1 MEVLGQL
8 TDRDHLILEWLYDH
22 KIMTTAQLA
31 RALFPSLDS
40 AQERLRK
47 LHLLGLLDRGRMYRE
62 GGGKHSWRYML
73 NYEGWAIVSA
83 YRGDDPPPRRDKIRA
98 RNLNL
103 IQSPKTNHLLGVND
117 FFVDLAAYAR
127 THPAASLDRWWSES
141 MLIRL
146 APVTFINA
154 GPLARPDGHG
164 IFTDGG
170 RSMGFFLE
178 YDTGSEPLD
187 RLVDKLDGY
196 ATLSRAGLRLPVLFW
211 LHSSAREHNM
221 HRRLPS
227 QLSVSVAT
235 AARDRFTAAHAG
247 PADAVWLVHGRDNA
261 RRARLAQLPGG
272 SDFLDDPGRA

>member
-1 MEVLGQL
+1 MRPRDAMEVLGQL

-141 MLIRL
+141 MLIGL
-146 APVTFINA
+146 APVTFINV
-154 GPLARPDGHG
+154 GPAARPDGHG

-170 RSMGFFLE
+170 RSVGFFLE
-178 YDTGSEPLD
+178 YDTGTEPLD

-196 ATLSRAGLRLPVLFW
+196 ATLYRAGLRLPVLFW
-211 LHSSAREHNM
+211 LHSSARELNL

-227 QLSVSVAT
+227 QLPAAVAT
-235 AARDRFTAAHAG
+235 AARDRVAGAHGG
-247 PADAVWLVHGRDNA
+247 PAHAVWLVHGRDSA
-261 RRARLAQLPGG
+261 RRARLVELPGG
-272 SDFLDDPGRA
+272 SD